1 MGSIGEGRGRRGVSR
16 FGPKKQSGAIIFF
29 SRKKPENQT
38 MERSSPCPWSER
50 RTWWKR
56 ERFFPR
62 QKDVKICFQIKNLVP
77 RRLPN
82 PSGPDLHEVSQ
93 VDQKGVRMV
102 REERNRGPRSVQ
114 LGLQPVRPVAPQ
126 EGEAVVVGV
135 LRVENLGTWIT
146 VGLVPCKSQLTCG
159 RWFERLF
166 FYLVAFLP
174 PDVLP
179 FSIQ

>member
-1 MGSIGEGRGRRGVSR
+1 MFQTCFMFTRFALWPRLLYLFHHMLASNNYLVFSGSEEKEVQIIIHNPTWNITWKWGALVRAEAEGEFQGLVLRSNQE
-16 FGPKKQSGAIIFF
+16 QSFF

-102 REERNRGPRSVQ
+102 REERNWGPRSVFD
-114 LGLQPVRPVAPQ
+114 
-126 EGEAVVVGV
+126 
-135 LRVENLGTWIT
+135 RVHRDSL
-146 VGLVPCKSQLTCG
+146 
-159 RWFERLF
+159 
-166 FYLVAFLP
+166 
-174 PDVLP
+174 
-179 FSIQ
+179 

>member
-1 MGSIGEGRGRRGVSR
+1 MLTSNNYLVFSGSEEKEVQIIIHNPTSNITWKWGAVVRAEAEGEFQGLVLRSNQEQYFFQERNLRTRQWKEALLVL
-16 FGPKKQSGAIIFF
+16 GP
-29 SRKKPENQT
+29 
-38 MERSSPCPWSER
+38 SEEPGE
-50 RTWWKR
+50 R

-135 LRVENLGTWIT
+135 LRV
-146 VGLVPCKSQLTCG
+146 
-159 RWFERLF
+159 
-166 FYLVAFLP
+166 
-174 PDVLP
+174 
-179 FSIQ
+179 

>member
-1 MGSIGEGRGRRGVSR
+1 MRAKAGGEFQGLVLRSNQEFRKNHFFQERNLRTRQWKKALLVL
-16 FGPKKQSGAIIFF
+16 GPSEE
-29 SRKKPENQT
+29 PV
-38 MERSSPCPWSER
+38 ERYF
-50 RTWWKR
+50 T
-56 ERFFPR
+56 R
-62 QKDVKICFQIKNLVP
+62 QKDVKICFQIKDLVP

-135 LRVENLGTWIT
+135 LRV
-146 VGLVPCKSQLTCG
+146 
-159 RWFERLF
+159 
-166 FYLVAFLP
+166 
-174 PDVLP
+174 
-179 FSIQ
+179 

>member
-1 MGSIGEGRGRRGVSR
+1 M
-16 FGPKKQSGAIIFF
+16 
-29 SRKKPENQT
+29 
-38 MERSSPCPWSER
+38 
-50 RTWWKR
+50 
-56 ERFFPR
+56 R
-62 QKDVKICFQIKNLVP
+62 QKEAKICFQIKNLVP

>member
-1 MGSIGEGRGRRGVSR
+1 MLTSNNYLVFSGSEEKEVQIIIHIPTWNTTWKWGAVVRAEAEGEFQGLVLRSNQEQSFFQERNLRTRQWKEALLVL
-16 FGPKKQSGAIIFF
+16 GP
-29 SRKKPENQT
+29 
-38 MERSSPCPWSER
+38 SEEPGE
-50 RTWWKR
+50 R

-135 LRVENLGTWIT
+135 LRV
-146 VGLVPCKSQLTCG
+146 
-159 RWFERLF
+159 
-166 FYLVAFLP
+166 
-174 PDVLP
+174 
-179 FSIQ
+179 

>member
-1 MGSIGEGRGRRGVSR
+1 MRANAEGEFQGLVLRSNQEESFFFQERNLRTRQWKEALLVL
-16 FGPKKQSGAIIFF
+16 GP
-29 SRKKPENQT
+29 
-38 MERSSPCPWSER
+38 SEEPGE
-50 RTWWKR
+50 R

-62 QKDVKICFQIKNLVP
+62 QKDVKICFQIENLVP

-135 LRVENLGTWIT
+135 LRV
-146 VGLVPCKSQLTCG
+146 
-159 RWFERLF
+159 
-166 FYLVAFLP
+166 
-174 PDVLP
+174 
-179 FSIQ
+179 

>member
-1 MGSIGEGRGRRGVSR
+1 MRAEVEGEFQGLVL
-16 FGPKKQSGAIIFF
+16 KNNQKQSFF
-29 SRKKPENQT
+29 Q
-38 MERSSPCPWSER
+38 ERNLRTRQWKVALLVLGPSEEPGE
-50 RTWWKR
+50 R

-135 LRVENLGTWIT
+135 LRVKNLGTWIT
-146 VGLVPCKSQLTCG
+146 VGLVPCKSQLACG

-166 FYLVAFLP
+166 HMT
-174 PDVLP
+174 
-179 FSIQ
+179 

>member
-1 MGSIGEGRGRRGVSR
+1 MYTQYLYTEGLHPLLPTPLWWTGAR
-16 FGPKKQSGAIIFF
+16 GPKPGGLEACSPRGHGVLRLGCLGAG
-29 SRKKPENQT
+29 
-38 MERSSPCPWSER
+38 SPGTR
-50 RTWWKR
+50 R
-56 ERFFPR
+56 ERLGEEGLE
-62 QKDVKICFQIKNLVP
+62 N
-77 RRLPN
+77 
-82 PSGPDLHEVSQ
+82 E
-93 VDQKGVRMV
+93 MV

>member
-1 MGSIGEGRGRRGVSR
+1 MRAEVEGEFQGLVLRNNQ
-16 FGPKKQSGAIIFF
+16 KQSFF
-29 SRKKPENQT
+29 Q
-38 MERSSPCPWSER
+38 ERNLRTRQWKVALLVLGPSEEPGE
-50 RTWWKR
+50 R

-62 QKDVKICFQIKNLVP
+62 QKYVKICFQIKNLVP

-135 LRVENLGTWIT
+135 LRVKNLGTWIT

-166 FYLVAFLP
+166 F
-174 PDVLP
+174 
-179 FSIQ
+179 I

>member
-1 MGSIGEGRGRRGVSR
+1 
-16 FGPKKQSGAIIFF
+16 
-29 SRKKPENQT
+29 
-38 MERSSPCPWSER
+38 
-50 RTWWKR
+50 
-56 ERFFPR
+56 
-62 QKDVKICFQIKNLVP
+62 
-77 RRLPN
+77 
-82 PSGPDLHEVSQ
+82 
-93 VDQKGVRMV
+93 MV

-146 VGLVPCKSQLTCG
+146 VGLVACKSQLTCG
-159 RWFERLF
+159 KWFERLF
-166 FYLVAFLP
+166 SYNLVAFLP